1 MIYCSLGGICHSA
14 QLLKINELK
23 KASYPFDWIFSSMSM
38 VKHCIEDDFNTFL
51 DKSQYSDYNT
61 NTTLRENQCEHKF
74 YGKMVFN
81 GEHSV
86 IFNHHNP
93 LSNESDYAYLERCVD
108 RFRELLKSEEP
119 KTFVMFADLCDLA
132 KFLDFSYFL
141 NQYTKNHNLLVIQ
154 NIVSGKHNFI
164 LYERKGSGLKILR
177 IETIS
182 VTSGL
187 EFQDNADEEYLN
199 QTLKTLEII

>member
-81 GEHSV
+81 G
-86 IFNHHNP
+86 
-93 LSNESDYAYLERCVD
+93 
-108 RFRELLKSEEP
+108 
-119 KTFVMFADLCDLA
+119 
-132 KFLDFSYFL
+132 
-141 NQYTKNHNLLVIQ
+141 
-154 NIVSGKHNFI
+154 
-164 LYERKGSGLKILR
+164 
-177 IETIS
+177 
-182 VTSGL
+182 
-187 EFQDNADEEYLN
+187 
-199 QTLKTLEII
+199 

>member
-14 QLLKINELK
+14 QLLKINGLK

-51 DKSQYSDYNT
+51 DKSQYSDYTT

-81 GEHSV
+81 GEHNV

-93 LSNESDYAYLERCVD
+93 LSSESDYSYLERCVE

-119 KTFVMFADLCDLA
+119 KTFVMFADLGDLA

-154 NIVSGKHNFI
+154 NKVTGKHNFI

-182 VTSGL
+182 GSSGV
-187 EFQDNADEEYLN
+187 EFHDKADEEYLN
-199 QTLKTLEII
+199 QTLKTLEIL